1 MDMREEMETTEEGRA
16 AMRARLRAAPSP
28 AKRGGMALTLL
39 ALMLFASPELTG
51 RSQVGGVATST
62 LGWIALAAGWVL
74 LIAGIVI
81 RVRRFRALTRSES

>member
-1 MDMREEMETTEEGRA
+1 MDTLEFPGDDDERA

-39 ALMLFASPELTG
+39 ALMLFASPQLTG
-51 RSQVGGVATST
+51 RSEIGGLDTAT

-74 LIAGIVI
+74 LIAGIII
-81 RVRRFRALTRSES
+81 RARRFRALAGPKT

>member
-1 MDMREEMETTEEGRA
+1 MDISEDERA

-28 AKRGGMALTLL
+28 AKRGGMALTFL
-39 ALMLFASPELTG
+39 ALMLFASPQLTG
-51 RSQVGGVATST
+51 RSEIGGLATAT

-81 RVRRFRALTRSES
+81 RARRFRAIARGEP

>member
-1 MDMREEMETTEEGRA
+1 METPDDERA

-28 AKRGGMALTLL
+28 TKRGGMALTFL
-39 ALMLFASPELTG
+39 ALMLFASPQLTG
-51 RSQVGGVATST
+51 RSEVGGLATAT

-81 RVRRFRALTRSES
+81 RARRFRALSRPDR